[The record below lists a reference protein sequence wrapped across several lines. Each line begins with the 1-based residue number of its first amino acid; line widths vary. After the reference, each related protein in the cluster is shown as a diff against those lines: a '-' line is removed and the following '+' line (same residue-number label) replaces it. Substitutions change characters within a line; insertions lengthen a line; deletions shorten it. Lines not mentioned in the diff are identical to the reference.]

1 MGVVT
6 FRPQSLL
13 DHSALSHPL
22 GPWSLSLKRLQ
33 PQGLEGAT
41 KRGFEMDAI
50 RKKMQSLKSE
60 TDSLYKTIAD
70 FEEATAEAVKRADQA
85 DCDIRDYGKKVQ
97 QLEIGFDE
105 TNDKL
110 TKATESL
117 EEADKQ
123 FKEVE
128 SDVAALSRRIM
139 LMEEEDKKSAEQ
151 LCQTVTKLA
160 MNSKAADN
168 VMKAIKVVEN
178 TCLNNEVT
186 IEELDKNLRT
196 TTKMASDNE
205 QKLDELSRKLGVQ
218 EAELKRA
225 VERAE
230 LAEKNLKSIE
240 DELETVGDNMKQLE
254 KSAEKALLREEKLV
268 EKIYNLQN
276 KYKITEAKFEYGEMN
291 ITKLNQRIDD
301 IEDEIY
307 REKMKIKKCSDEMD
321 DTFDDM
327 LRNY

>member
-1 MGVVT
+1 
-6 FRPQSLL
+6 
-13 DHSALSHPL
+13 
-22 GPWSLSLKRLQ
+22 
-33 PQGLEGAT
+33 
-41 KRGFEMDAI
+41 MDAI

-60 TDSLYKTIAD
+60 TDGLYATIAG
-70 FEEATAEAVKRADQA
+70 FEEATREAVARADQA
-85 DCDIRDYGKKVQ
+85 DCDIRDFGKKVQ
-97 QLEIGFDE
+97 NLEIGYDE

-110 TKATESL
+110 SKATEAL
-117 EEADKQ
+117 EEAEKH

-128 SDVAALSRRIM
+128 SDVSALTRRIM
-139 LMEEEDKKSAEQ
+139 LMEEEDKKSAET

-160 MNSKAADN
+160 VTSKAADN
-168 VMKAIKVVEN
+168 VMKTIKVVEN

-186 IEELDKNLRT
+186 IEELDKNLRAT
-196 TTKMASDNE
+196 VKMASDNE

-230 LAEKNLKSIE
+230 MAETKLKGIE
-240 DELETVGDNMKQLE
+240 EELETVGENMKQLE
-254 KSAEKALLREEKLV
+254 KSAEKALEREEKLL

-276 KYKITEAKFEYGEMN
+276 KFKITEAKFEYGEMN

-307 REKMKIKKCSDEMD
+307 REKLKIKRCSDELD

-327 LRNY
+327 LANY

>member
-1 MGVVT
+1 
-6 FRPQSLL
+6 
-13 DHSALSHPL
+13 
-22 GPWSLSLKRLQ
+22 
-33 PQGLEGAT
+33 
-41 KRGFEMDAI
+41 MDAI

-60 TDSLYKTIAD
+60 TDGLYKTIAG
-70 FEEATAEAVKRADQA
+70 FEEATREAAARADQA

-110 TKATESL
+110 TKANESL
-117 EEADKQ
+117 EEAEKQ

-128 SDVAALSRRIM
+128 SDVSALTRRIM
-139 LMEEEDKKSAEQ
+139 LMEEEDKKAAEQ

-160 MNSKAADN
+160 MTSKAADN
-168 VMKAIKVVEN
+168 VLKTIKVVEN

-186 IEELDKNLRT
+186 IEELDKNLRST
-196 TTKMASDNE
+196 IKMAVDNE

-218 EAELKRA
+218 ESELKRGL
-225 VERAE
+225 ERAE

-240 DELETVGDNMKQLE
+240 EELETVGENMKQLE
-254 KSAEKALLREEKLV
+254 KSAEKALEREEKLV
-268 EKIYNLQN
+268 EKILSLQN
-276 KYKITEAKFEYGEMN
+276 KYKITEARFEYGEMN

-307 REKMKIKKCSDEMD
+307 REKLKIKKCSDELD

-327 LRNY
+327 ITNY